1 MELLT
6 IIKIV
11 TAIISLILVFFGVT
25 AIFSIFS
32 PQYMVMGIYQGYRLS
47 NDNFRV

>member
-11 TAIISLILVFFGVT
+11 TAIISLILVFMGFM
-25 AIFSIFS
+25 AIFKFLS
-32 PQYMVMGIYQGYRLS
+32 PLSMMMGIYQGYAH
-47 NDNFRV
+47 

>member
-11 TAIISLILVFFGVT
+11 TAISSLILIFMGFM
-25 AIFSIFS
+25 AIFNFLVPLQMI
-32 PQYMVMGIYQGYRLS
+32 MGIYQG
-47 NDNFRV
+47 